1 MNTRRKKFPD
11 VTFSNFTLSTAPL
24 FQRDSIADLLVFM
37 AIKALCDSCGGVW
50 YGPAEKP
57 LSLLQHRVHER
68 QYWKSVKYLRECHLI
83 ETTLG
88 QHGLTYRLVDPGMH
102 PSAED
107 GMHPSAK
114 VTEPVVCTPEPEV
127 CTTGSS
133 GLHSTD
139 STKGQD
145 HRIKRSRDGEPLR
158 GSGGVPPLVTAPSL
172 DDFEGAVQRPN
183 GAARRS
189 VFPPAF
195 PLPPCPPFICP
206 KCWADFD
213 SCDDPDHKD
222 FSHQTRIAGKRN
234 RAILKAQQEEPSNPT
249 PGRNGD
255 SEFDAFEE
263 YAKSSSAGGV
273 TSEEN

>member
-1 MNTRRKKFPD
+1 MVVRRKKFPD
-11 VTFSNFTLSTAPL
+11 VFACWFPLNIAPL

-37 AIKALCDSCGGVW
+37 AIKALCDSCGGSW
-50 YGPAEKP
+50 YGPYKKI
-57 LSLLQHRVHER
+57 SDLLEGKVAARTVMDCVEHL
-68 QYWKSVKYLRECHLI
+68 KECHLI

-88 QHGLTYRLVDPGMH
+88 QHGLTYRLGSGVH
-102 PSAED
+102 PDVED
-107 GMHPSAK
+107 AVHQGVEVPK
-114 VTEPVVCTPEPEV
+114 PEVCTPEPEV
-127 CTTGSS
+127 YTPGSS
-133 GLHSTD
+133 GIHPPD
-139 STKGQD
+139 SVTEQD
-145 HRIKRSRDGEPLR
+145 HRIKGSRNDEPLR

-213 SCDDPDHKD
+213 SCDNPEHKD

-234 RAILKAQQEEPSNPT
+234 RAILKAQQEEPPNPS

-263 YAKSSSAGGV
+263 YAKSSPAGGV